1 MKTQPN
7 HKHQEDQKNSR
18 IVNLPLDGEQENE
31 VWKKFLDG
39 DDSALSWIYRS
50 YIEKLYNYGCQFAA
64 REVVL
69 DTIQDLFFDL
79 IRSRK
84 KLSTTNS
91 VKAYLFSSLRRKL
104 LTGKGERNKEVA
116 INQLEEQKKFAI
128 SVYPDQNSPL
138 GTEDDEIQL
147 LQKACNDLPDR
158 QREIILLY
166 YFEEMSYQDIMEVMQ
181 ISKINS
187 ARILVHRAL
196 ESLRKLLAG
205 MRSSFLLL
213 LLLFFS
219 N

>member
-1 MKTQPN
+1 LIQPN
-7 HKHQEDQKNSR
+7 HNHQEDQKNSR

-50 YIEKLYNYGCQFAA
+50 YIEKLYNYGCQFAPH
-64 REVVL
+64 EVVL

-91 VKAYLFSSLRRKL
+91 VKAYLYSSLRRKL
-104 LTGKGERNKEVA
+104 LTGKGKRNKEVA

-147 LQKACNDLPDR
+147 LQKACNELPDR

-181 ISKINS
+181 INKINS